1 MNRGSLSE
9 RKMGRERD
17 GTMKHKIGDLVEYE
31 AEHYNVVGIN
41 ENEQKYYLEPGGDDE
56 IEKL

>member
-1 MNRGSLSE
+1 
-9 RKMGRERD
+9 MGRERD